1 MQHPPDLRHLPFI
14 FYSCQS
20 KSTIYMSH
28 LEVISG
34 FFMNQEFHID
44 TTDSIFLKY
53 LMKVLNVAFP
63 LIFIKL

>member
-1 MQHPPDLRHLPFI
+1 
-14 FYSCQS
+14 
-20 KSTIYMSH
+20 MSH

-44 TTDSIFLKY
+44 TTDSIFFKY
-53 LMKVLNVAFP
+53 LMKVLNLALP

>member
-1 MQHPPDLRHLPFI
+1 
-14 FYSCQS
+14 
-20 KSTIYMSH
+20 MSH

-44 TTDSIFLKY
+44 TTDSIFFKY
-53 LMKVLNVAFP
+53 LMKVLNLAFP